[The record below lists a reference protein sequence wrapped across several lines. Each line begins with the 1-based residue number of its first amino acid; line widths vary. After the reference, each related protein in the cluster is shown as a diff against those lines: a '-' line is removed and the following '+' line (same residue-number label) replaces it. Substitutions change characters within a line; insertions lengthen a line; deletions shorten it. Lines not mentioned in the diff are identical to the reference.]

1 MDMLLTLT
9 GFILAFIVALYYQHK
24 IKLAKPRN
32 NVHFYVARHKDG
44 SLWLYSGKP
53 IKSRFSFVSSRFG
66 KAVTL
71 SDHFSK
77 FGLNIND
84 YDNLKWEDGPVEV
97 FVNKET

>member
-44 SLWLYSGKP
+44 SLWLYIGKP
-53 IKSRFSFVSSRFG
+53 YFFKDAKICYATGNSSLEFE
-66 KAVTL
+66 
-71 SDHFSK
+71 D

-84 YDNLKWEDGPVEV
+84 YDNLKWEDDPVEV

>member
-1 MDMLLTLT
+1 MNILLIFP
-9 GFILAFIVALYYQHK
+9 GFIVAFIVALYYQRK

-44 SLWLYSGKP
+44 SLWLYIGKP
-53 IKSRFSFVSSRFG
+53 YFFKDAKICYATGNSSLEFEY
-66 KAVTL
+66 
-71 SDHFSK
+71 

-84 YDNLKWEDGPVEV
+84 YDNLKWEDDPVEV

>member
-1 MDMLLTLT
+1 MNMLLTLT
-9 GFILAFIVALYYQHK
+9 GFIVAFIVALYYQRK

-44 SLWLYSGKP
+44 SLWLYIGKP
-53 IKSRFSFVSSRFG
+53 YFFKDAKICYATGNSSLEFE
-66 KAVTL
+66 
-71 SDHFSK
+71 D

-84 YDNLKWEDGPVEV
+84 YDNLKWEDDPVEV

>member
-1 MDMLLTLT
+1 MNILLIFP
-9 GFILAFIVALYYQHK
+9 GFILAFIVALYYEHK

-44 SLWLYSGKP
+44 SLWLYIGKP
-53 IKSRFSFVSSRFG
+53 YFFKDAKICYATGNSSLEFE
-66 KAVTL
+66 
-71 SDHFSK
+71 D

-84 YDNLKWEDGPVEV
+84 YDNLKWEDDPIEV

>member
-9 GFILAFIVALYYQHK
+9 GFILAFIVALYYEHK

-44 SLWLYSGKP
+44 SLWLYIGKP
-53 IKSRFSFVSSRFG
+53 YFFKDAKICYATGNSSLEFE
-66 KAVTL
+66 
-71 SDHFSK
+71 D

-84 YDNLKWEDGPVEV
+84 YDNLKWEDDPVEV

>member
-1 MDMLLTLT
+1 MNILLIFP
-9 GFILAFIVALYYQHK
+9 GFIVAFIVALYYEHK

-44 SLWLYSGKP
+44 SLCLYVVKP
-53 IKSRFSFVSSRFG
+53 YFFEDAKICYAVGNSSLEFE
-66 KAVTL
+66 
-71 SDHFSK
+71 D

-84 YDNLKWEDGPVEV
+84 YANLKWLDDPIEV

>member
-1 MDMLLTLT
+1 MNILLIFP
-9 GFILAFIVALYYQHK
+9 GFIVAFIVALYYQRK

-44 SLWLYSGKP
+44 SLWLYIGKP
-53 IKSRFSFVSSRFG
+53 YFFKDAKICYATGNSSLEFE
-66 KAVTL
+66 
-71 SDHFSK
+71 D

-84 YDNLKWEDGPVEV
+84 YDNLKWEDDPVEV